1 MAVQLTGLWANYG
14 FRMVYMWSSCT
25 RSRGLQPDLSMSVL
39 LRQNRDLYSWSLPCF
54 SLIFSTHLSVSL
66 FLLRML
72 YRRWRQQR
80 RNKLMTKVWM
90 LAIETGVAKEMALYD
105 KIKKVQSS
113 WEEKDKLKKCYGM
126 WMQMTLIQLT
136 KPSILCWAVKTWE
149 KQMEKKL
156 LSKSEKNT
164 VK

>member
-1 MAVQLTGLWANYG
+1 MQKIFNHKIIDHQNLLFYNLWNFWLHINWPSFIQYGMHLKLLKITLNVLDMAVQLTGLWANYG

-105 KIKKVQSS
+105 KIKKVQLGR
-113 WEEKDKLKKCYGM
+113 KR
-126 WMQMTLIQLT
+126 
-136 KPSILCWAVKTWE
+136 
-149 KQMEKKL
+149 
-156 LSKSEKNT
+156 
-164 VK
+164 